1 MLKLVFYKKNQQT
14 EIYKTT
20 FKKRNMKTKSFYLG
34 LALLSFM
41 TWSCTSQDGSSNQS
55 LKTSINASAQSLT
68 TAMTSIT
75 SSPGYGV
82 LSNSGLA
89 SSPSMVRSS
98 AAASMTTITDTIS
111 LSQIAGIY
119 DYKAT
124 KYKKWRPEL
133 FNFFSKTGTSSDFI
147 VRLPESKVKNPRTLF
162 QYLAA
167 DTALVNNYV
176 IDVSKYRYV
185 YGGFLW
191 NYNLASNITV
201 SNVNVGAL
209 SVQSSRN
216 KTSGQNFV
224 SDFMFTNGYDA
235 KLQYSTGD
243 TILSVYSIS
252 KGVTTLFQEKF
263 TSIKDLTS
271 HHREKLYSLTIG
283 NVQVLRNPTSG
294 NNGLDSARVYLGG
307 VLQTKAKVKII
318 DTASSSTDENTEF
331 SVIGH
336 NRDLQITFDDGTV
349 TTVSQLLS
357 TTITDVRTL
366 FLSLRQVY
374 FATNVVDW
382 VAWDVL
388 MNKNNM

>member
-1 MLKLVFYKKNQQT
+1 
-14 EIYKTT
+14 
-20 FKKRNMKTKSFYLG
+20 
-34 LALLSFM
+34 
-41 TWSCTSQDGSSNQS
+41 
-55 LKTSINASAQSLT
+55 
-68 TAMTSIT
+68 
-75 SSPGYGV
+75 
-82 LSNSGLA
+82 
-89 SSPSMVRSS
+89 
-98 AAASMTTITDTIS
+98 
-111 LSQIAGIY
+111 
-119 DYKAT
+119 
-124 KYKKWRPEL
+124 
-133 FNFFSKTGTSSDFI
+133 
-147 VRLPESKVKNPRTLF
+147 
-162 QYLAA
+162 
-167 DTALVNNYV
+167 
-176 IDVSKYRYV
+176 
-185 YGGFLW
+185 
-191 NYNLASNITV
+191 
-201 SNVNVGAL
+201 
-209 SVQSSRN
+209 
-216 KTSGQNFV
+216 
-224 SDFMFTNGYDA
+224 
-235 KLQYSTGD
+235 LQYSTGD

-252 KGVTTLFQEKF
+252 KGATTLFQEKF

-283 NVQVLRNPTSG
+283 NVQVLRNPTNG

-318 DTASSSTDENTEF
+318 DTTSSSTDDNTEF